1 MARDSVSRSAVLAQ
15 RRFQSDALDAHITAA
30 ELHSLS
36 HDQLVRLAVELRQR
50 MELLDEEFHLWGR
63 HHEVAT
69 DGLNAQVHRAMVE
82 LRHFLLFLEE
92 RVLRH
97 RLRLRRAGQAPE
109 SARPARS
116 SRPSHVA

>member
-1 MARDSVSRSAVLAQ
+1 MRWMPTSLLPSC
-15 RRFQSDALDAHITAA
+15 AA

-63 HHEVAT
+63 HHDAVT

-82 LRHFLLFLEE
+82 LRDFLLFLEA

-109 SARPARS
+109 SARQARS
-116 SRPSHVA
+116 SKPSHVA